1 MARRHRRWPRVLA
14 ATMSALVLLFTG
26 LAGVAAVAYRNLSG
40 NITAQSLTGSVGGGS
55 SDATTSSTS
64 LQPGQ
69 PLNILLMGSD
79 GRAGLGTEQY
89 GDPTQI
95 VGARSDTVILVHIS
109 ADRKRALAV
118 SIPRDTVVDIPSCPT
133 NGNTTSQPTHDRF
146 NEAFNIGGPTCTK
159 LTVEKMV
166 GTDINHF
173 IIVDFNGFKGVVD
186 ALDGVEVCLKQPVD
200 DPLSGLK
207 LPAGTSVVKGDDALA
222 FVRARY
228 TLGDGSDLGR
238 ITRQQAFLA
247 SALRKATSLGVLANP
262 VKTYQVLDQ
271 VTKSLTT
278 DPQLAGLDQLKALAL
293 SLTDISPKD
302 VTFLTLPTFYNTDG
316 ATVSADPVQSQA
328 LWRAIRDDTAWP
340 PEPTVP
346 PGQTTPLTVAPDA
359 ISVRVLNG
367 TGEDGQATKA
377 AAALTKYGYHVVE
390 VGDLDISAAS
400 TSSVSYPVGQK
411 EAARTLTYATG
422 ATHVAE
428 DPANSGVVLTF
439 VVGNDFDKVL
449 PVVVAPA
456 ATASASPA
464 PAATDDTGA
473 NPAPSSSADL
483 KGQSGDTLVCS

>member
-186 ALDGVEVCLKQPVD
+186 ALDG
-200 DPLSGLK
+200 
-207 LPAGTSVVKGDDALA
+207 A
-222 FVRARY
+222 
-228 TLGDGSDLGR
+228 
-238 ITRQQAFLA
+238 
-247 SALRKATSLGVLANP
+247 
-262 VKTYQVLDQ
+262 
-271 VTKSLTT
+271 
-278 DPQLAGLDQLKALAL
+278 
-293 SLTDISPKD
+293 
-302 VTFLTLPTFYNTDG
+302 
-316 ATVSADPVQSQA
+316 
-328 LWRAIRDDTAWP
+328 
-340 PEPTVP
+340 
-346 PGQTTPLTVAPDA
+346 
-359 ISVRVLNG
+359 
-367 TGEDGQATKA
+367 
-377 AAALTKYGYHVVE
+377 
-390 VGDLDISAAS
+390 
-400 TSSVSYPVGQK
+400 
-411 EAARTLTYATG
+411 
-422 ATHVAE
+422 
-428 DPANSGVVLTF
+428 
-439 VVGNDFDKVL
+439 
-449 PVVVAPA
+449 
-456 ATASASPA
+456 
-464 PAATDDTGA
+464 
-473 NPAPSSSADL
+473 
-483 KGQSGDTLVCS
+483 